1 MCPSPTLAAP
11 QILVQA
17 TDNGVI
23 YSPLS
28 YSTTLDIIV
37 NKITRPPTVS
47 SQVFYV
53 NENSPVNTFV
63 NVIPSSPRKGEA
75 LHFNITSG
83 NTDGAFRVQECSG
96 TVFVDI
102 DILDFERAPYNFFNL
117 SVMVTGEMVA
127 NVTAVIYVKGAS
139 RVPARSAPWFLRC
152 ERHAAHVHASPVH
165 GRRCRWVT
173 SPVHSLVFA
182 DVNEVPVL
190 TPVTVSVNENQANN
204 TVWIALC
211 TILAT

>member
-1 MCPSPTLAAP
+1 MQL
-11 QILVQA
+11 LVQA

-28 YSTTLDIIV
+28 YSTSMVIIV
-37 NKITRPPTVS
+37 NKILRPPTVS

-83 NTDGAFRVQECSG
+83 NTDGTFRVQECSG
-96 TVFVDI
+96 TLFVDNAV
-102 DILDFERAPYNFFNL
+102 LDYERAPYNWYNL

-127 NVTAVIYVKGAS
+127 NVTVIIVVKG
-139 RVPARSAPWFLRC
+139 
-152 ERHAAHVHASPVH
+152 E
-165 GRRCRWVT
+165 
-173 SPVHSLVFA
+173 
-182 DVNEVPVL
+182 
-190 TPVTVSVNENQANN
+190 
-204 TVWIALC
+204 
-211 TILAT
+211 ILADAPRPLATGYSSRTLRAIRHCPGT